1 MNNEAEQIT
10 SEVLWPYLRYGI
22 YCSALHLL
30 LFGFKCEG
38 NRFWSI
44 WWSCRQSEVQ
54 TQRATIPRENPDE
67 EPLDDIEDDATEQL
81 EDSLQAFQQE
91 GNYNALHL
99 IISLNEK
106 LALNVEY
113 WVPLKNGWGGTR
125 TSDKWVIE
133 DIFFILFAL
142 PLLQPK

>member
-1 MNNEAEQIT
+1 M
-10 SEVLWPYLRYGI
+10 
-22 YCSALHLL
+22 
-30 LFGFKCEG
+30 
-38 NRFWSI
+38 
-44 WWSCRQSEVQ
+44 Q

-106 LALNVEY
+106 LALNTEY
-113 WVPLKNGWGGTR
+113 
-125 TSDKWVIE
+125 
-133 DIFFILFAL
+133 
-142 PLLQPK
+142 